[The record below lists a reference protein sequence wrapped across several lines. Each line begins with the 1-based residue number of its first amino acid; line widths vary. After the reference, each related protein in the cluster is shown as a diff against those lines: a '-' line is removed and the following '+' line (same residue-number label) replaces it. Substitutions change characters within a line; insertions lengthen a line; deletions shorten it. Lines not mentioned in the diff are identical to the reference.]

1 MFLVKAFLSPKFSSA
16 IVGALNLRRLIGAL
30 KCMVKRFFAG
40 TFEKS
45 LCFQQV
51 SCAVLFY
58 HIKLP
63 ALFPHF
69 AWKARPQ
76 SCTRLIGRLVIH
88 HPHTPS
94 TNTILTHRPRAP
106 STHTAHTHRPRTPPT
121 HTAHAHRPRTPPT
134 HTAHAHRPRTPPTHT
149 AHAHRPRTPPT
160 HTAHAHRPR
169 TPPTHIIHAH
179 HRHHSPPSPSG
190 AITRADTSTYRA
202 HSHRRG
208 LRHDYT
214 HRQL

>member
-76 SCTRLIGRLVIH
+76 GRTRLIGRLVIH

-134 HTAHAHRPRTPPTHT
+134 H
-149 AHAHRPRTPPT
+149 
-160 HTAHAHRPR
+160 
-169 TPPTHIIHAH
+169 IIHAH
-179 HRHHSPPSPSG
+179 HRHHSPPGPSG

>member
-69 AWKARPQ
+69 AWKAHPQ
-76 SCTRLIGRLVIH
+76 GRTPLIGRLVIYH
-88 HPHTPS
+88 QQTPSSHTAHARHPHTPP
-94 TNTILTHRPRAP
+94 THAILTHRPRTP
-106 STHTAHTHRPRTPPT
+106 SSHTAHARHPHTPPT
-121 HTAHAHRPRTPPT
+121 HAILT
-134 HTAHAHRPRTPPTHT
+134 
-149 AHAHRPRTPPT
+149 
-160 HTAHAHRPR
+160 
-169 TPPTHIIHAH
+169 H
-179 HRHHSPPSPSG
+179 HRHAPSTPLAAGRIRCYNTCRYIHISGTQPPAGS
-190 AITRADTSTYRA
+190 AT
-202 HSHRRG
+202 
-208 LRHDYT
+208 
-214 HRQL
+214 